1 MNAFLENLHM
11 HQDKVTLTSSS
22 SIEVKRVLVFPKT
35 ISYGACIFNIVNRF
49 QIKRRKQA
57 WRYMSAANPSI
68 WEAAGRGELH
78 IQVWSTWLSS
88 KLAGLQKT
96 LSQKHTH
103 TQNVKYQNYRFNEQ
117 DQILLNKLQ
126 VIAHILFISN
136 IRLKQLDCLKHIII
150 CNAV

>member
-1 MNAFLENLHM
+1 MNAFLEHLYM

-22 SIEVKRVLVFPKT
+22 STEVKWVLFFLKT
-35 ISYGACIFNIVNRF
+35 ISYEAGIFNIVSRF

-57 WRYMSAANPSI
+57 WRYMSAANSSI
-68 WEAAGRGELH
+68 WEAVGRGGLH
-78 IQVWSTWLSS
+78 IQVWSTWLRS
-88 KLAGLQKT
+88 KLAGLQKET

-126 VIAHILFISN
+126 VIVHILFISN
-136 IRLKQLDCLKHIII
+136 IRLKQLDCLKLYQL
-150 CNAV
+150 